1 MHPAGLF
8 WPLSLEEI
16 HHESMAIPVVP
27 LPVMVGRVIGV
38 ACLLIPALFAFAWWS
53 FVVY

>member
-16 HHESMAIPVVP
+16 HHESMAVPVVP
-27 LPVMVGRVIGV
+27 LQVLVGRVTGV
-38 ACLLIPALFAFAWWS
+38 ACLLIPALIAFA
-53 FVVY
+53 